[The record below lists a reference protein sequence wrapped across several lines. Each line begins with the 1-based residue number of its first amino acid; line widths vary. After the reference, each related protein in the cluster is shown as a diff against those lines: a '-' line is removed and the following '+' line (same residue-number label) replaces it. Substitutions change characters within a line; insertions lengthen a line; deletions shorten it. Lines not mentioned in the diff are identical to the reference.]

1 MLMREYFCS
10 VTVPPALLPAGEC
23 EAFIM
28 YRLSR
33 WMLQLSVVCGV
44 YSLSLVALLSWP
56 WTGVFVL
63 GIGFAVAARRNIRHL
78 TTLGS
83 ARWADERDLTN
94 AGLIDSKT
102 GLILGRIPVRSNP
115 LGALCSLFWRRI
127 TPKHACEQV
136 LKLLKRDRERL
147 VRASNAI
154 HTAVFAPSGLGK
166 GVSLIIPFLRECD
179 ESCVVVDFKGENALL
194 TAEHR
199 RKVHGHQIVL
209 LDPFR
214 VITQTSDCFNPLN
227 DIKDD
232 DPLAIDEC
240 NDLAKAL
247 VLRAP
252 DEKEPHWNDSAEA
265 WISAMLATVVRYG
278 ESDSRSLQ
286 TVRDLLSNPERTE
299 LAIKLMRES
308 DAWEGMLARKGGQL
322 AHFVDREKSSTLSTV
337 SRHLRFLDTPAIA
350 ASTRDS
356 SFDPAKLLTGKMTVY
371 LILPP
376 EHMRAQSSL
385 LRMWIGSLL
394 KAVVRGGL
402 RTKNNVHFVL
412 DEAASLGHLEVIED
426 AVDKFRGYG
435 VRLQFYYQSLGQLK
449 KCFPDGQDQT
459 LSSNTTQTFFGVSDV
474 GTAEMISSRLGEH
487 TIIVESGGT
496 SDGSSWQ
503 RSMGAQLQES
513 SGHSYNTSRN
523 WQQQA
528 RKLLKP
534 EEVLALPP
542 RVAITFMPGL
552 PPICTTL
559 LRYYEEPKLGFPA
572 GRLTIV
578 FHAVRALI
586 ASILIL
592 GVNVAVAAV
601 LTKAVCRAA
610 GGLNVH
616 SRL

>member
-1 MLMREYFCS
+1 
-10 VTVPPALLPAGEC
+10 
-23 EAFIM
+23 M

-33 WMLQLSVVCGV
+33 WMLELSVVCGA
-44 YSLSLVALLSWP
+44 YSLALMALLGWP
-56 WTGVFVL
+56 WSGVLML
-63 GIGFAVAARRNIRHL
+63 GAAVAVAFKWNIRRL

-94 AGLIDSKT
+94 AGMIHSKT
-102 GLILGRIPVRSNP
+102 GLILGRIQASSSRI
-115 LGALCSLFWRRI
+115 GALCSLFRRRI
-127 TPKHACEQV
+127 QPRHACEQA
-136 LKLLKRDRERL
+136 LELFKRDRVRL
-147 VRASNAI
+147 VRASGAI

-179 ESCVVVDFKGENALL
+179 ESCVVVDFKGENARL

-199 RKVHGHQIVL
+199 RKIHGHQIVL

-214 VITQTSDCFNPLN
+214 VVTQAPDCFNPLN
-227 DIKDD
+227 DIQADNS
-232 DPLAIDEC
+232 LALDEC

-247 VLRAP
+247 VMRPP

-278 ESDSRSLQ
+278 EADSRSLQ
-286 TVRDLLSNPERTE
+286 TVRDLLSSPERIE

-308 DAWEGMLARKGGQL
+308 NDWEGMLARMGGQL
-322 AHFVDREKSSTLSTV
+322 THFVEREKSSTLSTV

-350 ASTRDS
+350 ASTHDS
-356 SFDPAKLLTGKMTVY
+356 SFDPAMLLTGKMTIY

-402 RTKNNVHFVL
+402 RTKNNIHFVL
-412 DEAASLGHLEVIED
+412 DEAASLGQLEIIED
-426 AVDKFRGYG
+426 AVDKYRGYG
-435 VRLQFYYQSLGQLK
+435 VRLQFYFQSLGQLK
-449 KCFPDGQDQT
+449 KCFPNGQDQT
-459 LSSNTTQTFFGVSDV
+459 LLSNTAQVFFGVSEV
-474 GTAEMISSRLGEH
+474 GSAEMISSRLGEH

-496 SDGSSWQ
+496 SDGGSWQ
-503 RSMGAQLQES
+503 HSMGAQPQQS

-534 EEVLALPP
+534 EEVIGLPP
-542 RVAITFMPGL
+542 RVAITFMPGM

-559 LRYYEEPKLGFPA
+559 LRYYEEPKLGFPTGWLA
-572 GRLTIV
+572 NV
-578 FHAVRALI
+578 FQAVRTLA
-586 ASILIL
+586 ASFLLLAIS
-592 GVNVAVAAV
+592 VAVAAV
-601 LTKAVCRAA
+601 LSKAVCDAA
-610 GGLNVH
+610 GV
-616 SRL
+616 